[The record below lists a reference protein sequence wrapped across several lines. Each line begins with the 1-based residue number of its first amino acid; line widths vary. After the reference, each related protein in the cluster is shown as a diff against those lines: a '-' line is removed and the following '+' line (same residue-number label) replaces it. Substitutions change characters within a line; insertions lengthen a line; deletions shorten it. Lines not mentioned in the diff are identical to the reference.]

1 MPLAKLSARS
11 ADATAQI
18 GDLRRG
24 TSVLD
29 RLYGYP
35 EDVLAGRIITSHKVR
50 LACERFRRELDRS
63 KHDPDYPWVFDE
75 QKAARPSEFMER
87 FLRPTK
93 GNYPGMILMP
103 WQCFVEGNMYG
114 WVDKKTGLRRFRES
128 LIVEGRGNGKT
139 TLIAGNVTYMA
150 CKDGERGA
158 DIYLL
163 ANAKEQA
170 KICYE
175 EAYKQIKA
183 SPTLRGRF
191 RLTRE
196 GIFYEAA
203 NATIKARASDS
214 SNLDGLNPHLA
225 VFDEIHELTTDGFKL
240 IDVIRQGMLKRDQPL
255 TIYITTM
262 GNVLDG
268 VLTSLYA
275 IFSDALE
282 EGILPPEVADR
293 MFAFICELDP
303 GDDIE
308 DSSLWIKANPALGVL
323 LDLKEMENEW
333 QRVRLIPQERANFIT
348 KHLCVTVDSSEAA
361 YLPAEILNRNRDKID
376 MAQLLGRPC
385 YGGYDLSSREDFT
398 AAALLFP
405 LDDGRWF
412 VLHHSWTTKRKV
424 ELDNEKIDYH
434 HFAMLGLLTIC
445 DGDYVPQD
453 EVYKWFRQMGGAD
466 GDYEILSIGYDPA
479 NAVWCNRALE
489 AEGFA
494 TEIVRQGPLTLNDP
508 MKSFREAMMDGRI
521 VTNDDP
527 MLRWYMHNVR
537 LRNNYLDKEKENWM
551 PTKHN
556 RYRKIDGFMALI
568 DAWCVGQHNIP
579 TYQITDDDVGDIEV
593 YALAELQK
601 RR

>member
-1 MPLAKLSARS
+1 MTTVSKSS
-11 ADATAQI
+11 NS
-18 GDLRRG
+18 
-24 TSVLD
+24 SVLD

-35 EDVLAGRIITSHKVR
+35 EDVLAGRIFTSHKVR

-75 QKAARPSEFMER
+75 HKAARPSVFMER

-93 GNYPGMILMP
+93 GNYPGMVLMP

-225 VFDEIHELTTDGFKL
+225 VFDEIHELTADGFKL

-262 GNVLDG
+262 DNGIIAGINENSSLIESAARSAAQAAYNAAKNELGIASPSKKGGWLGEMFDLGFAGGLRDNADEIRDAMGYLNDLAVAEAEPVVVGGSSQRGMSGFELDYG
-268 VLTSLYA
+268 RVR
-275 IFSDALE
+275 D
-282 EGILPPEVADR
+282 
-293 MFAFICELDP
+293 AFIKEFP
-303 GDDIE
+303 RASPIQKIE
-308 DSSLWIKANPALGVL
+308 R
-323 LDLKEMENEW
+323 KE
-333 QRVRLIPQERANFIT
+333 
-348 KHLCVTVDSSEAA
+348 
-361 YLPAEILNRNRDKID
+361 
-376 MAQLLGRPC
+376 
-385 YGGYDLSSREDFT
+385 
-398 AAALLFP
+398 
-405 LDDGRWF
+405 
-412 VLHHSWTTKRKV
+412 
-424 ELDNEKIDYH
+424 
-434 HFAMLGLLTIC
+434 
-445 DGDYVPQD
+445 
-453 EVYKWFRQMGGAD
+453 
-466 GDYEILSIGYDPA
+466 
-479 NAVWCNRALE
+479 
-489 AEGFA
+489 
-494 TEIVRQGPLTLNDP
+494 
-508 MKSFREAMMDGRI
+508 
-521 VTNDDP
+521 
-527 MLRWYMHNVR
+527 
-537 LRNNYLDKEKENWM
+537 
-551 PTKHN
+551 
-556 RYRKIDGFMALI
+556 
-568 DAWCVGQHNIP
+568 
-579 TYQITDDDVGDIEV
+579 
-593 YALAELQK
+593 
-601 RR
+601 

>member
-1 MPLAKLSARS
+1 
-11 ADATAQI
+11 
-18 GDLRRG
+18 
-24 TSVLD
+24 
-29 RLYGYP
+29 
-35 EDVLAGRIITSHKVR
+35 
-50 LACERFRRELDRS
+50 
-63 KHDPDYPWVFDE
+63 
-75 QKAARPSEFMER
+75 
-87 FLRPTK
+87 
-93 GNYPGMILMP
+93 
-103 WQCFVEGNMYG
+103 MYG
-114 WVDKKTGLRRFRES
+114 WVSRETRHRRFREA

-183 SPTLRGRF
+183 APALRSRF

-214 SNLDGLNPHLA
+214 SNLDGLNPYLA
-225 VFDEIHELTTDGFKL
+225 VFDEIHEFTQAGYKL
-240 IDVIRQGMLKRDQPL
+240 VDVVRQGMLKRDQPL

-268 VLTSLYA
+268 VLSQFYA
-275 IFSDALE
+275 LFSDALE
-282 EGILPPEVADR
+282 EGILAQEVADR

-303 GDDIE
+303 GDDVE
-308 DSSLWIKANPALGVL
+308 DSSLWVKANPALGVL
-323 LDLKEMENEW
+323 LDLKEMEREW
-333 QRVRLIPQERANFIT
+333 QRMRLIPQQRANFIT
-348 KHLCVTVDSSEAA
+348 KNLCVTVDSSEAA
-361 YLPAEILNRNRDKID
+361 YLPMELLNRNRDRID
-376 MAQLLGRPC
+376 MEQLLGRAC

-398 AAALLFP
+398 AAVLLFP

-412 VLHHSWTTKRKV
+412 VLHHSWTTRRKV
-424 ELDNEKIDYH
+424 ELDNEKIDYN

-445 DGDYVPQD
+445 DGEYVPQD
-453 EVYKWFRQMGGAD
+453 EVFKWFKQMGG
-466 GDYEILSIGYDPA
+466 GSGIYEVLNIGYDPA
-479 NAVWCNRALE
+479 NAVWLNRALE

-508 MKSFREAMMDGRI
+508 MKSFREAMMDGKI

-537 LRNNYLDKEKENWM
+537 LRNNYQDKEKENWM
-551 PTKHN
+551 PTKQN
-556 RYRKIDGFMALI
+556 RYRKIDGFAALI
-568 DAWCVGQHNIP
+568 DAWCVATRNMP
-579 TYQITDDDVGDIEV
+579 TYQVSDDDIGDIAV
-593 YALAELQK
+593 YDLSEL